1 MITQGFKHVG
11 FADVIGGGQVVVD
24 GTTAYIA
31 HMFSP
36 HQNTIV
42 DVKDPKKPKV
52 IAEVPL
58 GWPKGVHAHKVR
70 AKNNIMVTNLEPVAY
85 QAPAPEGFKGGI
97 NIYDVSNPAKPRHL
111 KKWDCAKGGV
121 HRFTFD
127 GRYAYISPCIDGYH
141 ENIVMILDLK
151 DPERPEEV
159 GRWHF
164 PGQHY
169 AGGEQRTWDP
179 KFPPRCHHP
188 IRQGNYLF
196 TSYWH
201 GGWVILDISDMS
213 KPKFVSGMNWTEQFK
228 YPVHTCL
235 PMPFEID
242 GKKLMVVTDEDALPR
257 VEPGPGS
264 LLWLVDISDLKNPI
278 PFSSFLASDV
288 ERGKA
293 GQHTTCH
300 QPAEDVKGTE
310 IPVAYFARGLIMV
323 DIKDPYRIEEV
334 GRYTPDFGPG
344 KHAHGNDCCWD
355 DRGLVYLLDRVHGL
369 SIMERKNGAG
379 PKSIKGGT
387 KARAKQPAMA
397 SRRPVRKAA
406 AKRPAA
412 KKPTAKRR
420 VKKAAKAR
428 RK

>member
-1 MITQGFKHVG
+1 MSAQLQGMKHVG
-11 FADVIGGGQVVVD
+11 YADVIGGGQVVVD

-36 HQNTIV
+36 HQNTVV
-42 DVKDPKKPKV
+42 DVKDPKNPKV

-70 AKNNIMVTNLEPVAY
+70 VKNGLMVTNLEPVAY
-85 QAPAPEGFKGGI
+85 QAPAPADFTGGI
-97 NIYDVSNPAKPRHL
+97 NIYDVSNPARPRHI

-127 GRYAYISPCIDGYH
+127 GRYAYISPCMEGYH

-164 PGQHY
+164 PGQWH
-169 AGGEQRTWDP
+169 AGGEHRDWDP

-213 KPKFVSGMNWTEQFK
+213 KPKFVSGINWTPQFN

-235 PMPFEID
+235 PMPFEIE
-242 GKKLMVVTDEDALPR
+242 GKKIMVVTDEDALPR
-257 VEPGPGS
+257 VDNGPGS
-264 LLWLVDISDLKNPI
+264 LLWLVDITDIKNPI
-278 PFSSFLASDV
+278 PFSSFRAHDV
-288 ERGKA
+288 GPQN
-293 GQHTTCH
+293 GPHTTCH
-300 QPAEDVKGTE
+300 QPAEDVMGTE

-323 DIKDPYRIEEV
+323 DIKNPYAIEEV
-334 GRYTPDFGPG
+334 GRYTPDYGEG

-355 DRGLVYLLDRVHGL
+355 DRGLIYLLDRVHGL
-369 SIMERKNGAG
+369 YIMERKNGAG
-379 PKSIKGGT
+379 LKSVAGAK
-387 KARAKQPAMA
+387 RAKQPAMA
-397 SRRPVRKAA
+397 SRRPAKRSA
-406 AKRPAA
+406 AKSAR
-412 KKPTAKRR
+412 
-420 VKKAAKAR
+420 AR
-428 RK
+428 RR